1 VLPNSSRV
9 LQEWGLKEKLD
20 RYSTVPSH
28 VNMLGWKGNL
38 ISRMSTKESAAKYPG
53 TAYWDFHRAN
63 LHKCLVER
71 AEELGARL
79 VVNAKVKDVVCRQ
92 EAEGGGA
99 EVVLESAEVW
109 KCDLV
114 VGADG
119 IASKLREIMVGGPD
133 PPTLTGDLAYRLL
146 LKTEDMRKDPELR
159 EFIETPQVNYW
170 LGPDAH
176 AVNYVLRGGELFN
189 MVLLVPDDL
198 PEGVNVGPGN
208 VEEMQAL
215 YKDWDPRIVKLL
227 ALCESVNKWRL
238 AIREGMDCWSHPSG
252 SFTLLGDSVH
262 ATLVSTPSHHET

>member
-1 VLPNSSRV
+1 MLPNSSRV
-9 LQEWGLKEKLD
+9 LQEWGLKPLLD

-38 ISRMSTKESAAKYPG
+38 ISRMSTSESAARYPG

-63 LHKCLVER
+63 LHKCLIER
-71 AEELGARL
+71 AEELGAKV
-79 VVNAKVKDVVCRQ
+79 VVNSKVVDVVATGEGATVWCEDGRQ
-92 EAEGGGA
+92 WEA
-99 EVVLESAEVW
+99 
-109 KCDLV
+109 DLV

-119 IASKLREIMVGGPD
+119 IASRLREMMLGRAD

-146 LKTEDMRKDPELR
+146 LKTEEMRKDPELR
-159 EFIETPQVNYW
+159 AFVDTPQVNYW

-208 VEEMQAL
+208 VHEMQKL
-215 YKDWDPRIVKLL
+215 YEGWDPRIGKLL

-238 AIREGMDCWSHPSG
+238 AIREGMDSWNHPSG
-252 SFTLLGDSVH
+252 SFTLLGDAVH
-262 ATLVSTPSHHET
+262 ATLVSGEPSTE